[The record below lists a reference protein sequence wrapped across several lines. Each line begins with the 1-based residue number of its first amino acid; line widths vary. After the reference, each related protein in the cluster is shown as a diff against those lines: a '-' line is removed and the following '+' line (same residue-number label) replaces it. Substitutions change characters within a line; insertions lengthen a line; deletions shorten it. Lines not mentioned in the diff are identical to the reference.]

1 MTKQFNSDESPDEFA
16 EDNEEFTRKALEHPS
31 YEELE
36 AKLNEVEAQLNE
48 ANSRNEEYKTQVLRA
63 QADIENAWKRAQKDS
78 TNQYERNLSRFIS
91 ELLPII
97 DGIERGLEIEVNDNE
112 FAKRIHEGMEMTLK
126 MFIDTLGKFAVKQI
140 NPLNEPFNP
149 ELHQAIST
157 QVAENL
163 PENTVIKVLQKG
175 YQLNDRLIRPA
186 LVIVA
191 KVP

>member
-1 MTKQFNSDESPDEFA
+1 MTKQFHSDELDEFTD
-16 EDNEEFTRKALEHPS
+16 EDHQESTKKALSHPS

-36 AKLNEVEAQLNE
+36 AKLNEAEALLNE
-48 ANSRNEEYKTQVLRA
+48 ANSRNEEYKTQALRA
-63 QADIENAWKRAQKDS
+63 QADVENAWKRAQKDAA
-78 TNQYERNLSRFIS
+78 NQYERNMSRFVS

-126 MFIDTLGKFAVKQI
+126 MLVDTLGKFTVKQI

-157 QVAENL
+157 QVAENV
-163 PENTVIKVLQKG
+163 PENTVIQVLQKG
-175 YQLNDRLIRPA
+175 YQLNERLIRPA
-186 LVIVA
+186 LVIVSKA
-191 KVP
+191 P

>member
-1 MTKQFNSDESPDEFA
+1 MTNPFNSNEKPDEFTE
-16 EDNEEFTRKALEHPS
+16 EDYQESPTKELGHLS

-36 AKLNEVEAQLNE
+36 AKLNEAEAQLNE
-48 ANSRNEEYKTQVLRA
+48 AKGQVLRA
-63 QADIENAWKRAQKDS
+63 QADIENTWKRAQKDA
-78 TNQYERNLSRFIS
+78 TNQYERNMSRFVS

-97 DGIERGLEIEVNDNE
+97 DGIERGLEIEVNTNE

-157 QVAENL
+157 QVAENV
-163 PENTVIKVLQKG
+163 PENTVVLVLQKG

-191 KVP
+191 KSP